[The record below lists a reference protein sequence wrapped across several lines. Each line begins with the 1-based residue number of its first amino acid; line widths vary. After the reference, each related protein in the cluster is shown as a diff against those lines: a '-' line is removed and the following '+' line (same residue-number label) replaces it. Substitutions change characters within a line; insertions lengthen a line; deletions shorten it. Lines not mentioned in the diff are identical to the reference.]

1 MINLNRITKRA
12 LFNWGEAYFTG
23 AAAWPIAQLKYHAFS
38 LTALQKKWLLPGSK
52 HANNL
57 Y

>member
-38 LTALQKKWLLPGSK
+38 LTALQKKMASAGQQ
-52 HANNL
+52 ARQ
-57 Y
+57 